1 MTNEERYELIQKTY
15 RKKFLLLQ
23 RQMEKEFS
31 NTSKKLMEKVNR
43 VAFDYAGSDG
53 LFLKSQMDQ
62 IKMEIEAISY
72 WFSNEMKDWLDSNI
86 ASSADIAIKGQ
97 DTATE
102 YYIRSLIQQAAE
114 KEKAILRRAISGG
127 DGILLRAKFGEGL
140 TKTIR
145 KAVWQ
150 KRWADGFTLSERV
163 WQFNHIMN
171 ENLHSMIETCVNEGM
186 SAVNFS
192 RAVEQY
198 LELPGPAWTTA
209 IRPSVTGRGSIKYN
223 ALRLARTETNNAYR
237 KAQQLSAEKSD
248 IVKGIKW
255 NLSRSHTGE
264 HDCECEKFATQDYG
278 LGPGVYPPGKIP
290 ISHPNCMCYLTDVLY
305 EGEELIRILEKKY
318 AA

>member
-1 MTNEERYELIQKTY
+1 MASSEKYKLIQKTY

-23 RQMEKEFS
+23 KEMEKEFS
-31 NTSKKLMEKVNR
+31 STSKKLMEKINR

-62 IKMEIEAISY
+62 IKMETEAISY
-72 WFSNEMKDWLDSNI
+72 WFSNEMKDWLDNNI
-86 ASSADIAIKGQ
+86 VSSTDIAIKGQ

-102 YYIRSLIQQAAE
+102 YYIRSLIQEAAG

-140 TKTIR
+140 TRQLRSIAWKT
-145 KAVWQ
+145 
-150 KRWADGFTLSERV
+150 RWKDGFTLSERV
-163 WQFNHIMN
+163 WKLNHIVN
-171 ENLHSMIETCVNEGM
+171 GNLHNMIEACVNEGM

-198 LELPGPAWTTA
+198 LEIPGPIWTAKVKSIITDGG
-209 IRPSVTGRGSIKYN
+209 SVKYN
-223 ALRLARTETNNAYR
+223 AFRLARTETNNAYR
-237 KAQQLSAEKSD
+237 EAQNLSAKESD

-255 NLSRSHTGE
+255 NLSGSHPE
-264 HDCECEKFATQDYG
+264 YDICDDWATQDLYG
-278 LGPGVYPPGKIP
+278 LGAGVYPPGSLP
-290 ISHPNCMCYLTDVLY
+290 PGHPNCLCYLTDVLY
-305 EGEELIRILEKKY
+305 EGEELVNTLKQKY